1 MFTDPPILCCTKFLS
16 LWMHCLCVC
25 VYVSMSIWYVC
36 VCVCIDLR
44 LGWEPCSVPAWMIN
58 GVVMA
63 IGRNEG
69 TKRRRPASLDP
80 CAPPGAHNLTHTH
93 KFTLHALHLSDRHVS
108 HSNNPVKL
116 PLLHHGLPYFSFA
129 LYLSI
134 IFCPLSS
141 SLNFLPDGVHS
152 LFFFSF
158 HPSIQIF
165 FFNFTHENELFVFPV
180 SGKLIDFLTTYVSFA
195 LNKF

>member
-44 LGWEPCSVPAWMIN
+44 LGWEPCSVPAWLIN

-93 KFTLHALHLSDRHVS
+93 TNSLSMLYTFLTDMLVTQTTLSSCLYCIMGSLTSLLLYIYPLYFVLSLLLLIFFLMVFTLYSFS
-108 HSNNPVKL
+108 HSIP
-116 PLLHHGLPYFSFA
+116 PSRSF
-129 LYLSI
+129 
-134 IFCPLSS
+134 F
-141 SLNFLPDGVHS
+141 
-152 LFFFSF
+152 
-158 HPSIQIF
+158 
-165 FFNFTHENELFVFPV
+165 
-180 SGKLIDFLTTYVSFA
+180 
-195 LNKF
+195 